1 MRQNILNSQGFA
13 NLKIYAVW
21 VPFVGGIASAIDP
34 SILRDPR
41 VTQYWDG
48 GSLTSSWFEQHV
60 TQNGFP
66 TYDIYFLYGS
76 DAHWANTP
84 DPLLSSGT
92 TVIARTQELSAA
104 LATAGSSAG

>member
-1 MRQNILNSQGFA
+1 MNGQGFA
-13 NLKIYAVW
+13 DLKIYAVW
-21 VPFVGGIASAIDP
+21 VPFVGGTASAIDP
-34 SILRDPR
+34 SILGDPR

-48 GSLTSSWFEQHV
+48 GALTSSWFEQNV
-60 TQNGFP
+60 THNGFP

-76 DAHWANTP
+76 DADWSNAP

-104 LATAGSSAG
+104 LSSAGSSAG